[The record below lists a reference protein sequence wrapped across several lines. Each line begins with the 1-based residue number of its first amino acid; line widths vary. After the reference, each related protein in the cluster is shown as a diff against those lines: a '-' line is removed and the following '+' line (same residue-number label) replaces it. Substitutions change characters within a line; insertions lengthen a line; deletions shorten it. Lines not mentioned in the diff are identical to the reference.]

1 MKKQK
6 LHPKQIEIK
15 NKNNYLTPPSGG
27 VICYNGIMKYTYI
40 KTEKIR
46 LDKYLL
52 EIIPELSRSAWQKKI
67 KLGDI
72 QVNNHKVL
80 PHHFIKTG
88 DNIEIADP
96 TIHQPSNNSDFQL
109 TTIAET
115 DDYLIINKP
124 AGLTVH
130 KPNPESPMITLA
142 DVLVKQFPNLA
153 NIGEHPLRP
162 GIMHRLDKN
171 VSGIMVIAKTQVMYI
186 HLKQQFQ
193 SRQIK
198 KTYLGLVY
206 GHLPEIAGSIDFPII
221 RSRSGKMVAR
231 PKSQS
236 GKEAVTLY
244 ETIKQFPHFTYL
256 KLTPKTGR
264 THQIRLHLNALGH
277 PLVGETLH
285 IPKKLKLFKNIDR
298 IFLHALRL
306 CFFDLQGDWQE
317 YKAPLPPE
325 LNTILE
331 SL

>member
-1 MKKQK
+1 MD
-6 LHPKQIEIK
+6 II
-15 NKNNYLTPPSGG
+15 
-27 VICYNGIMKYTYI
+27 YT
-40 KTEKIR
+40 KSKKIR
-46 LDKYLL
+46 LDKYVL
-52 EIIPELSRSAWQKKI
+52 EIIPDLSRSAIQKKI
-67 KLGDI
+67 KQGEIL
-72 QVNNHKVL
+72 VNNKKIL
-80 PHHFIKTG
+80 PHHFIKSG
-88 DNIEIADP
+88 DKIIISENP
-96 TIHQPSNNSDFQL
+96 VTIKNNSINYQF
-109 TTIAET
+109 TTLAET
-115 DDYLIINKP
+115 QHYFIIYKP

-130 KPNPESPMITLA
+130 KPNPESTMITLA
-142 DVLVKQFPNLA
+142 DMLTQKYPDLK

-171 VSGIMVIAKTQVMYI
+171 VSGIMVIAKTITMYA

-193 SRQIK
+193 TRQTQ

-206 GHLPEIAGSIDFPII
+206 GHMPEVAGTIDFPII

-244 ETIKQFPHFTYL
+244 ETITQYPHFTYL
-256 KLTPKTGR
+256 KLMPKTGR

-306 CFFDLQGDWQE
+306 GFFDLQGDWQE
-317 YKAPLPPE
+317 YEAPLPQE
-325 LNTILE
+325 LHTILN

>member
-1 MKKQK
+1 MD
-6 LHPKQIEIK
+6 II
-15 NKNNYLTPPSGG
+15 
-27 VICYNGIMKYTYI
+27 YT
-40 KTEKIR
+40 KSKKIR

-52 EIIPELSRSAWQKKI
+52 EIKPEVSRSALQKKI
-67 KLGDI
+67 KQGEIL
-72 QVNNHKVL
+72 VNNKKVL
-80 PHHFIKTG
+80 PHHYIKTG
-88 DNIEIADP
+88 DVIKIYDNFTKQSQTDY
-96 TIHQPSNNSDFQL
+96 THFQL
-109 TTIAET
+109 LVIAET
-115 DDYLIINKP
+115 ENYLIINKP

-130 KPNPESPMITLA
+130 KPNPESSMITLA
-142 DVLVKQFPNLA
+142 DMLLQKYPDLKK
-153 NIGEHPLRP
+153 IGEHPLRP

-171 VSGIMVIAKTQVMYI
+171 VSGIMIIAKTQTMYTY
-186 HLKQQFQ
+186 LKNQFQ
-193 SRQIK
+193 SRQTQ

-206 GHLPEIAGSIDFPII
+206 GHMPETAGRIDFPII

-244 ETIKQFPHFTYL
+244 ETITQYPHFTYL
-256 KLTPKTGR
+256 KLMPKTGR

-306 CFFDLQGDWQE
+306 GFFDLQGDWQE
-317 YKAPLPPE
+317 YEIPLPPE
-325 LNTILE
+325 LHTILN

>member
-1 MKKQK
+1 M
-6 LHPKQIEIK
+6 E
-15 NKNNYLTPPSGG
+15 
-27 VICYNGIMKYTYI
+27 YTYI
-40 KTEKIR
+40 KTEKNR

-52 EIIPELSRSAWQKKI
+52 EIKPEFSRSSLQKKI
-67 KLGDI
+67 KQGEIL
-72 QVNNHKVL
+72 VNDKKVL
-80 PHHFIKTG
+80 PHHYIKTG
-88 DNIEIADP
+88 DVIK
-96 TIHQPSNNSDFQL
+96 IHENFTQQNQTNYAYFEL
-109 TTIAET
+109 LIIAET
-115 DDYLIINKP
+115 ENYLIINKP

-130 KPNPESPMITLA
+130 KPNPESTIITLA
-142 DVLVKQFPNLA
+142 DILLQKYPDLK

-171 VSGIMVIAKTQVMYI
+171 VSGIMVIAKTQPMYT
-186 HLKQQFQ
+186 HLKHQFQ
-193 SRQIK
+193 TRQTQ

-206 GHLPEIAGSIDFPII
+206 GHMPEVAGTIDFPII

-244 ETIKQFPHFTYL
+244 ETITQYPHFTFL
-256 KLTPKTGR
+256 KLMPKTGR

-306 CFFDLQGDWQE
+306 GFFDLQGDWQE
-317 YKAPLPPE
+317 YEAPLPPE
-325 LNTILE
+325 LNTILN